1 MEITFPIEFVV
12 QGTPVSQ
19 NPKRRRNY
27 HEWQARVK
35 SASSTRLPEP
45 HFATSAR
52 IAIVLYYLP
61 LGVMQGDL
69 DNIVKPILDAL
80 KSHVFVDD
88 RQVDRILVQRFE
100 PDAMLEPSEGA
111 SVALKQAWLV
121 ERPLLYIRISDTL
134 DAEVV

>member
-1 MEITFPIEFVV
+1 MEITFPVEFVV

-35 SASSTRLPEP
+35 AASTAQLPEP
-45 HFATSAR
+45 YFATTAR

-61 LGVMQGDL
+61 SDIMRGDL

-80 KSHVFVDD
+80 KQHVFVDD

-100 PDAMLEPSEGA
+100 PDVMLRPADGA
-111 SVALKQAWLV
+111 TTLLKQAWNN
-121 ERPLLYIRISDTL
+121 ERPLLYVRISDTF